1 MEMPELSRAY
11 SDKYVPGQSEYD
23 LFKNKNTD
31 YFNSPVIKL
40 FYVALLISI
49 WGLIHVTQFFATK
62 DIWTVM
68 NMLHGVVSGSNCLT
82 IENMHFI

>member
-1 MEMPELSRAY
+1 MPQLSRAY

-49 WGLIHVTQFFATK
+49 WGLIHVTQFFVTK

-68 NMLHGVVSGSNCLT
+68 NMLHGVVSYYRLFDYRN
-82 IENMHFI
+82 IYF